1 MQKERIVIAED
12 DTQAASDLSKILVDL
27 EYVVVG
33 IASLGETTVQM
44 VEELKPDLVL
54 IEIRLK
60 GKMGSIEAA
69 KQIHDNMDIPV
80 VFISTQADTMTLQTA
95 MLAQAYG
102 FVLKPFDTRE
112 LKSNITMALFKHSMN
127 RKLRE
132 SEERYALA
140 VRAANDGIWDWNLQ
154 TNEIYYSIRWK
165 EILGFKDDQIS
176 NGTDEWFNRIHP
188 DDQRI
193 VQANLVSHLKGT
205 SSHFECEYRIKHAT
219 GKYLW
224 VLSRGMAVRDARNTP
239 YRMAGSQSDITA
251 RKIAELRLAHDAVH
265 DPLTGL
271 PNRVLFLDRLQ
282 NRLERIKRNP
292 SDLFAVMFLD
302 LDRFK
307 VVNDSLGHGVGDQ
320 LLITIANRLM
330 HCIRNEDT
338 VSRLSGDEFA
348 ILLNSIPD
356 INEALQIANRIKAQ
370 LKTTTMLGAVERF
383 PTASIGIALFNEKY
397 TKADELLRDADAAMY
412 VAKAQGGNQYRIFDA
427 TMHTNA
433 VELIRLEAEL
443 KRAVEREEWV
453 IHYQPIVSLT
463 TNKAV
468 GAEALVR
475 WNHPHRGL
483 LYPKDFI
490 HIAEETGAIIPIG
503 EHVLRSACAQVKI
516 WRDSR
521 HPDFWV
527 SINLSARQFQD
538 TELTKKVATILSL
551 TGLDSKGLHLEITE
565 NVAIQDME
573 YTNSLLTELDRLGVQ
588 TSLDDFGTGY
598 SSLSYL
604 KQFPLKILKI
614 DQSFIRDI
622 QSNKKNESLI
632 MAIIAMA
639 RSIGLEV
646 VAEGVEKG
654 EQLEFLRNQLCDN
667 VQGYLLSHPV
677 SASDMTRLLE
687 D

>member
-538 TELTKKVATILSL
+538 TELTKKVASILSA
-551 TGLDSKGLHLEITE
+551 TGLNSKALHLEITE
-565 NVAIQDME
+565 NVAILDME
-573 YTNSLLTELDRLGVQ
+573 YTNNLLTELDKLGVQ

>member
-27 EYVVVG
+27 EYIVVG

-44 VEELKPDLVL
+44 VEELKPDLAL

>member
-27 EYVVVG
+27 EYIVVG

-224 VLSRGMAVRDARNTP
+224 VLSRGMAFRDARNTP

>member
-27 EYVVVG
+27 EYIVVG

>member
-1 MQKERIVIAED
+1 MQKERIFIAED
-12 DTQAASDLSKILVDL
+12 DTQAASDLFAILEDL
-27 EYVVVG
+27 GYKVVG
-33 IASLGETTVQM
+33 SAISGESTVQM
-44 VEELKPDLVL
+44 VGELKPDLVL
-54 IEIRLK
+54 LEIRLK
-60 GKMGSIEAA
+60 GKMDSIVAA

-102 FVLKPFDTRE
+102 FVLKPFNAGE
-112 LKSNITMALFKHSMN
+112 LKSDITMALFKHSMN

-165 EILGFKDDQIS
+165 EMLGFKDDQIS
-176 NGTDEWFNRIHP
+176 NGTDEWFNRIHT

-224 VLSRGMAVRDARNTP
+224 VLSCGMAVRDARNTP
-239 YRMAGSQSDITA
+239 YRMAGSQSDITS

-383 PTASIGIALFNEKY
+383 PTASIGIALFSEKY

-490 HIAEETGAIIPIG
+490 HVAEETGAIIPIG
-503 EHVLRSACAQVKI
+503 EHVLRSACAQAKI
-516 WRDSR
+516 WRNSR

-538 TELTKKVATILSL
+538 IELTKKVASILSV
-551 TGLDSKGLHLEITE
+551 TGLDSNGLHLEITE
-565 NVAIQDME
+565 NVAILDME
-573 YTNSLLTELDRLGVQ
+573 YTNNLLTELDRLGVQ

-622 QSNKKNESLI
+622 QTNKKNESLI

>member
-80 VFISTQADTMTLQTA
+80 VFISTQADTITLQTA

>member
-27 EYVVVG
+27 EYIVVG

-538 TELTKKVATILSL
+538 TELTKKVASILSA
-551 TGLDSKGLHLEITE
+551 TGLNSKALHLEITE
-565 NVAIQDME
+565 NVAILDME
-573 YTNSLLTELDRLGVQ
+573 YTNNLLTELDKLGVQ

-687 D
+687 N

>member
-27 EYVVVG
+27 EYIVVG

-224 VLSRGMAVRDARNTP
+224 VLSRGMAVRDARNSP

-565 NVAIQDME
+565 NVAILDME
-573 YTNSLLTELDRLGVQ
+573 YTNNLLTELDKLGVQ